1 MRQREADCD
10 YGDDGFHCFEGMLV
24 VKILLVM
31 QQVECIHGR
40 DGSSMSKGEKEKIF
54 QVVIVLR
61 GFEEDISDVFGYKLC
76 PFMGTFGPWSFSLLR
91 VPCRW
96 FLVFFAVE

>member
-1 MRQREADCD
+1 MLRCRNKRNREVRQREADCD

-31 QQVECIHGR
+31 QQVEYIHGR

-54 QVVIVLR
+54 QVVIVEVLR
-61 GFEEDISDVFGYKLC
+61 RY
-76 PFMGTFGPWSFSLLR
+76 
-91 VPCRW
+91 
-96 FLVFFAVE
+96 